1 MGEERDL
8 PGRASD
14 KVGTELEEWV
24 LELEGT
30 DKELSWARNDGVWV
44 PRRKLETDAM
54 RQERNS
60 VKGEKEKPRWVVETA
75 KMKRRKEREE
85 NEAKQGEE
93 GWGRKKEEKR
103 RSERKSKRLDKMG
116 KEREKMERKKWGEK
130 NVKGWAGCDKERG
143 KRARREQK
151 KRRTKEEKKWMME
164 K

>member
-1 MGEERDL
+1 MGEERNL

-14 KVGTELEEWV
+14 KVGTELEEWA

-85 NEAKQGEE
+85 NEAKQEEE
-93 GWGRKKEEKR
+93 GWGKK
-103 RSERKSKRLDKMG
+103 
-116 KEREKMERKKWGEK
+116 
-130 NVKGWAGCDKERG
+130 
-143 KRARREQK
+143 K
-151 KRRTKEEKKWMME
+151 KRREGAKERTGD
-164 K
+164 

>member
-44 PRRKLETDAM
+44 PRRKLENDAM

-60 VKGEKEKPRWVVETA
+60 VKGEKEKTQMGRGNG
-75 KMKRRKEREE
+75 E
-85 NEAKQGEE
+85 NEK
-93 GWGRKKEEKR
+93 EKR
-103 RSERKSKRLDKMG
+103 KG
-116 KEREKMERKKWGEK
+116 GE
-130 NVKGWAGCDKERG
+130 
-143 KRARREQK
+143 
-151 KRRTKEEKKWMME
+151 
-164 K
+164 